1 MQAQFK
7 KIMNTKMKILKN
19 KWKSYDRKA
28 KDHQEKYITTFQI
41 QTPTFEEVKA
51 MDLNNSFWNTA
62 SLFHPNEPWAFDRNI
77 QVGIEE
83 MLKATHCQDDLHRIA
98 REARQAIKWAIEKS
112 TCLDNIL
119 KILGQG
125 LLI

>member
-1 MQAQFK
+1 
-7 KIMNTKMKILKN
+7 
-19 KWKSYDRKA
+19 
-28 KDHQEKYITTFQI
+28 
-41 QTPTFEEVKA
+41 

-62 SLFHPNEPWAFDRNI
+62 SLLHPNGAFDRNI

-83 MLKATHCQDDLHRIA
+83 MLKATHCQDELHRIA